1 MHGSI
6 VYAQLT
12 SAKPEVQA
20 DYETEEEVTRTPTL
34 NPEILNS
41 HPNSNY
47 HPGRLSFDYSPLVY
61 FVSTVLKNEGLVNS
75 KHTTHDQE
83 RQQRHNRLQAFG
95 ILAVRGIRIPS
106 TCSDEA
112 SR

>member
-6 VYAQLT
+6 IYAQLT

-20 DYETEEEVTRTPTL
+20 DYETEEEVTRTPAL

-47 HPGRLSFDYSPLVY
+47 HPGRLSFDCSPLV
-61 FVSTVLKNEGLVNS
+61 FMVSMVLKNGDLINS
-75 KHTTHDQE
+75 KHITHDQE
-83 RQQRHNRLQAFG
+83 RQ
-95 ILAVRGIRIPS
+95 
-106 TCSDEA
+106 
-112 SR
+112 

>member
-6 VYAQLT
+6 IHTQLT
-12 SAKPEVQA
+12 EVQA
-20 DYETEEEVTRTPTL
+20 EYETEEEVTRTPAL

-47 HPGRLSFDYSPLVY
+47 HPGWLSFDYSPLVY
-61 FVSTVLKNEGLVNS
+61 FVSTVLRNGDLVNS

-83 RQQRHNRLQAFG
+83 RQQRKHNRLQAFG
-95 ILAVRGIRIPS
+95 IFAIRGIRIPS